1 MGAKSM
7 TEISALIHNPYRLQ
21 IRALIAATYL
31 WGIGSNGFGAG
42 EAERA
47 LVENGPLAWTL

>member
-42 EAERA
+42 EAER
-47 LVENGPLAWTL
+47 E